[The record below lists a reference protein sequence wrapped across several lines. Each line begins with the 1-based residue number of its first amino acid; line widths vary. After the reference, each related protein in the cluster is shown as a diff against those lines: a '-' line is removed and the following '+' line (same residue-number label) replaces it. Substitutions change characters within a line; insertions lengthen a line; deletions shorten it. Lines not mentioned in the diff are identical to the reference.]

1 MSRYYE
7 LTVTPQGASTPVRTW
22 SSHPNGIYNP
32 AAAQIE
38 YDALVGP
45 YGTPTG
51 ASTVTVYGI
60 PLQDLTQA
68 QQFAGMTLSLKAGM
82 KAGLPLVN
90 PSQAGTILSGLVFQ
104 SFGNWQGVDQ
114 TLDFVVIPGSYTSDT
129 PGNIVLNWKAGTQLS
144 AALQQTFSVAYPS
157 LQVSMNISGD
167 LVQSHDEIHVCG
179 TLDEL
184 AQLVGDITEG
194 IFDDRVQINIQ
205 AGKIIVYDGSYAPS
219 PVQLAFTD
227 LIGQPTWIGIN
238 MIQFKVVARAD
249 LQVGGI
255 IAMPQGLQ
263 NQPGL
268 VTTTQ
273 AAYPSTIKYQTTF
286 QNNFIV
292 QELRQIGNFRSSDAG
307 QWVTIINAVTQ
318 TNG

>member
-32 AAAQIE
+32 AALQIE
-38 YDALVGP
+38 FDALIGP
-45 YGTPTG
+45 YGTPSG
-51 ASTVTVYGI
+51 ASTITVYGI

-68 QQFAGMTLSLKAGM
+68 QQFAGMTLELKAGM
-82 KAGLPLVN
+82 RAGLPLVN
-90 PSQAGTILSGLVFQ
+90 PAQAGTILKGLVYQ
-104 SFGNWQGVDQ
+104 SFGNWEGTEQ
-114 TLDFVVIPGSYTSDT
+114 TLDFVIIPGSYTNDD
-129 PGNIVLNWKAGTQLS
+129 PGGIVLNWRAGTQLS
-144 AALQQTFSVAYPS
+144 AALQQAFSVAYPS

-167 LVQSHDEIHVCG
+167 LVQNHEGIHICG

-184 AQLVGDITEG
+184 AQLIGDLTEG
-194 IFDDRVQINIQ
+194 VFDNRVQIGIQ
-205 AGKIIVYDGSYAPS
+205 AGKILVWDGSYSPS
-219 PVQLAFTD
+219 PVKLAFTD
-227 LIGQPTWIGIN
+227 LIGQPTWIGLKT
-238 MIQFKVVARAD
+238 IQFKAVMRAD
-249 LQVGGI
+249 LQMGGI
-255 IAMPQGLQ
+255 ITMPQGLQ

>member
-129 PGNIVLNWKAGTQLS
+129 PGNIVLSWKAGTQLS